1 MSAKHNP
8 PAGSMLAKLVDR
20 MAEMSRD
27 MSGLDSDDPDI
38 RELMTLTLLRAEP
51 RAWKLPLH
59 IFRDNRLLPTIE
71 ACDGPE
77 VADAFRKAPHAL
89 DDYARLAAEE
99 IRRGT
104 PEHERRAPKVD
115 KTWMVE
121 VIVLAALFLNYDVSK
136 SRNWN
141 FERTGSALGIDRNA
155 VRRIFAAKGHRVLR
169 SEEAMMALLFGVAQM
184 VLPEEL
190 LGSRF
195 RECLYLRSTPGSSIS
210 AGSLE
215 ARHARGV

>member
-38 RELMTLTLLRAEP
+38 RELMTYTLLRAEP

-77 VADAFRKAPHAL
+77 AADAFRKAPRAL

-121 VIVLAALFLNYDVSK
+121 VIVLAALFLNYEVSK

-141 FERTGSALGIDRNA
+141 FERTGEALGIDRNV
-155 VRRIFAAKGHRVLR
+155 VRRIFVAKASGVFR
-169 SEEAMMALLFGVAQM
+169 SEETMAALLFGVGRL
-184 VLPEEL
+184 VLPPEL
-190 LGSRF
+190 IGSRL
-195 RECLYLRSTPGSSIS
+195 REYLYLRSTPDSTIS
-210 AGSLE
+210 ATTRETG
-215 ARHARGV
+215 HARSV